1 MATTKKTKKGT
12 ASKNGKKRLTK
23 AELDRQKAIKRMLWT
38 FFFAFVLIF
47 PVFRLGFFGVT
58 LYNIFRVF
66 VGSMAYPLIFA
77 IYVYLFGFKWLRKHS
92 NYVTGFWMVFAGL
105 LLEFH
110 AYLFS
115 LDRMSGL
122 DIFPGTKDL
131 LFGELVSV
139 QVARFAGGGML
150 GALLYQPISFLFSN
164 IGSFM
169 IGVLIILLGAFIL
182 SPWDVLDI
190 MEYAKEAWQKGAEK
204 RLERTAQRQEK
215 KAERQAQ
222 KEREAKERAE
232 AERLA
237 DLTVDEE
244 TGEILDDAAEAL
256 PQEAEIFASE
266 PEISDYASE
275 DYYDNL
281 PPEDYE
287 DFQEDYAPYPED
299 VPTEEFP
306 PSMVVEGDDAPV
318 EVDFTPKELLQYK
331 LPHIDLFA
339 PDKPKSQSK
348 EKNIVRKNIRILE
361 DTFKSFNIDVKV
373 ERAEIGP
380 SVTKY
385 EVKPAVGVRVN
396 RISNL
401 ADDLALA
408 LAAKDVRI
416 EAPIPGKSL
425 VGIEVPNS
433 EIATVSFRELWEQSK
448 TDPNK
453 LLEVPL
459 GKAVDGSARSFDL
472 GRMPHLLV
480 AGSTGSGKSVAVNGI
495 ISSILMKARP
505 DQVKFLMV
513 DPKMVEL
520 SVYNDIPHLLIPVVT
535 NPRKAAK
542 ALQKVV
548 DEMENRY
555 ELFSKFGV
563 RNIAGY
569 NAKVEDWNTQSQ
581 EKQIPLPLIVVIVDE
596 LADLMMVASKE
607 VEDAIIRLGQKARAA
622 GIHMIL
628 ATQRPSV
635 DVISGLIKANVPSR
649 VAFAVSS
656 GTDSRTILDE
666 NGAEKLLGR
675 GDMLF
680 KPIDEN
686 HPVRLQ
692 GSFISDDD
700 VERIVTF
707 IKDQASADYDESF
720 DPGEVSE
727 NDFGGGSSANGA
739 SSEGDPLFEEAK
751 ALVLETQKASASM
764 IQRRLSVGFN
774 RATRLMEELEEAGVI
789 GPAEGTKP
797 RKVLMTQE

>member
-1 MATTKKTKKGT
+1 MANKNTSTTRRRP
-12 ASKNGKKRLTK
+12 SK
-23 AELDRQKAIKRMLWT
+23 AELERKEAIQRMLISLGI
-38 FFFAFVLIF
+38 AILLIF
-47 PVFRLGFFGVT
+47 AAFKLGAAGIT
-58 LYNIFRVF
+58 LYNLIRLL
-66 VGSMAYPLIFA
+66 VGSLAYLAIFGLLI
-77 IYVYLFGFKWLRKHS
+77 YLFFFKWIRKQEGLLS
-92 NYVTGFWMVFAGL
+92 GFFTIFAGL
-105 LLEFH
+105 LLIFE
-110 AYLFS
+110 AYLVWKY
-115 LDRMSGL
+115 GL
-122 DIFPGTKDL
+122 DKSVLKGTMAQVVTDL
-131 LFGELVSV
+131 TGFRTTS
-139 QVARFAGGGML
+139 FAGGGL
-150 GALLYQPISFLFSN
+150 IGVALYIPTAFLFSN
-164 IGSFM
+164 IGTYF
-169 IGVLIILLGAFIL
+169 IGSILILVGSLLV
-182 SPWDVLDI
+182 SPWSVYDI
-190 MEYAKEAWQKGAEK
+190 AEFFSRGFAKWWEGHERRKEERFVKQEEKARQKAEKEA
-204 RLERTAQRQEK
+204 RLEQEETE
-215 KAERQAQ
+215 KA
-222 KEREAKERAE
+222 
-232 AERLA
+232 LL
-237 DLTVDEE
+237 DLPPVDME
-244 TGEILDDAAEAL
+244 TGEILTEEAVQNL
-256 PQEAEIFASE
+256 PPIPEEKWVE
-266 PEISDYASE
+266 PEII
-275 DYYDNL
+275 L
-281 PPEDYE
+281 PQAELKFPE
-287 DFQEDYAPYPED
+287 QEDDSDDQD
-299 VPTEEFP
+299 VQ
-306 PSMVVEGDDAPV
+306 
-318 EVDFTPKELLQYK
+318 VDFSVKEALEYK
-331 LPHIDLFA
+331 LPSLQLFA
-339 PDKPKSQSK
+339 PDKPKDQSK
-348 EKNIVRKNIRILE
+348 EKKIVRENIKILE
-361 DTFKSFNIDVKV
+361 ATFASFGIKVTV

-401 ADDLALA
+401 SDDLALA

-425 VGIEVPNS
+425 IGIEVPNS
-433 EIATVSFRELWEQSK
+433 DITTVSFRELWEQSQTK
-448 TDPNK
+448 AENF
-453 LLEVPL
+453 LEIPL
-459 GKAVDGSARSFDL
+459 GKAVNGTARAFDL
-472 GRMPHLLV
+472 SKMPHLLV

-495 ISSILMKARP
+495 IASILMKARP
-505 DQVKFLMV
+505 DQVKFMMV

-535 NPRKAAK
+535 NPRKASK

-555 ELFSKFGV
+555 ELFAKVGV
-563 RNIAGY
+563 RNIAGF
-569 NAKVEDWNTQSQ
+569 NAKVEEFNAQS
-581 EKQIPLPLIVVIVDE
+581 EYKQIPLPLIVVIVDE

-700 VERIVTF
+700 VERIVNF
-707 IKDQASADYDESF
+707 IKTQADADYDESF

-727 NDFGGGSSANGA
+727 NEGEFSDGDAG
-739 SSEGDPLFEEAK
+739 GDPLFEEAK
-751 ALVLETQKASASM
+751 SLVIETQKASASM

-774 RATRLMEELEEAGVI
+774 RATRLMEELEMAGVI

-797 RKVLMTQE
+797 RKVLQQ

>member
-115 LDRMSGL
+115 LDRMNGL

-215 KAERQAQ
+215 KAERQAR
-222 KEREAKERAE
+222 KEREAEESAE

-256 PQEAEIFASE
+256 PQEAEIFAPE

-275 DYYDNL
+275 DYYDHL

-569 NAKVEDWNTQSQ
+569 NAKVEDWNSQSQ

-596 LADLMMVASKE
+596 LADLVMVASKE

-727 NDFGGGSSANGA
+727 NDFGGGSSANGG

>member
-1 MATTKKTKKGT
+1 MATKKNTKKGRT
-12 ASKNGKKRLTK
+12 TRRPTK
-23 AELDRQKAIKRMLWT
+23 AELERQKAIKRMIAT
-38 FFFAFVLIF
+38 FVLALILLF
-47 PVFRLGFFGVT
+47 AAIKLGAFGVT
-58 LYNIFRVF
+58 IYNMIRLL
-66 VGSMAYPLIFA
+66 VGSLAYLA
-77 IYVYLFGFKWLRKHS
+77 ILASFGYLFFFKWLHKHEGTVS
-92 NYVTGFWMVFAGL
+92 GFLSLFLGL
-105 LLEFH
+105 ELIFQ
-110 AYLFS
+110 AYF
-115 LDRMSGL
+115 
-122 DIFPGTKDL
+122 
-131 LFGELVSV
+131 VSV
-139 QVARFAGGGML
+139 LKLEGAAVLSTTLGRVLTDLTAFKVSSFAGGGLL
-150 GALLYQPISFLFSN
+150 GSLLYAPISFLFSN
-164 IGSFM
+164 IGSYFF
-169 IGVLIILLGAFIL
+169 GLLLILLGGL
-182 SPWDVLDI
+182 LMSPWSIYDI
-190 MEYAKEAWQKGAEK
+190 SEKAMVAFQNWREKQEEK
-204 RLERTAQRQEK
+204 RQLRFLEQEEKAAQAAMQAIEVEQE
-215 KAERQAQ
+215 EP
-222 KEREAKERAE
+222 
-232 AERLA
+232 
-237 DLTVDEE
+237 DVDPE
-244 TGEILDDAAEAL
+244 TGEILDDEDLSDTAVDFDETDYDEL
-256 PQEAEIFASE
+256 GEYDPHE
-266 PEISDYASE
+266 P
-275 DYYDNL
+275 L
-281 PPEDYE
+281 
-287 DFQEDYAPYPED
+287 DFGREEE
-299 VPTEEFP
+299 TEEA
-306 PSMVVEGDDAPV
+306 DLDADV
-318 EVDFTPKELLQYK
+318 EVDFTAKESLDYK
-331 LPHIDLFA
+331 LPTINLFA
-339 PDKPKSQSK
+339 PDKPKNQSK
-348 EKNIVRKNIRILE
+348 EKRIVRDNIKILE
-361 DTFKSFNIDVKV
+361 ETFASFGIKAAV

-433 EIATVSFRELWEQSK
+433 EVATVTFRELWDQSK
-448 TDPNK
+448 TDASK
-453 LLEVPL
+453 LLEIPL
-459 GKAVDGSARSFDL
+459 GKAVNGSVRSFDL
-472 GRMPHLLV
+472 AKMPHLLV

-495 ISSILMKARP
+495 IASILMKARP
-505 DQVKFLMV
+505 DEVKFMIV

-535 NPRKAAK
+535 NPRKASR

-555 ELFSKFGV
+555 ELFSKVGA

-569 NAKVEDWNTQSQ
+569 NAKVAEYNAQS
-581 EKQIPLPLIVVIVDE
+581 EYKQVPLPLIVVIVDE

-649 VAFAVSS
+649 IAFAVSS

-692 GSFISDDD
+692 GSFISDED
-700 VERIVTF
+700 VERIVAF
-707 IKDQASADYDESF
+707 VKNQAEADYDDSF

-727 NDFGGGSSANGA
+727 SDLDTGGGDD
-739 SSEGDPLFEEAK
+739 EGDPLFEEAK
-751 ALVLETQKASASM
+751 ALVIETQKASASM

-774 RATRLMEELEEAGVI
+774 RATRLMEELEAAGVI

-797 RKVLMTQE
+797 RKVLQTN

>member
-1 MATTKKTKKGT
+1 MATTKKTKKGA

-215 KAERQAQ
+215 KAERQAR
-222 KEREAKERAE
+222 KEREAEERAE

-256 PQEAEIFASE
+256 PQEAEIFAPE

-275 DYYDNL
+275 DYYDHL

-299 VPTEEFP
+299 VPSEEFP

-433 EIATVSFRELWEQSK
+433 EIAMVSFRELWEQSK

-569 NAKVEDWNTQSQ
+569 NAKVEDWNAQSQ

-727 NDFGGGSSANGA
+727 NDFGGGSSANGG

>member
-115 LDRMSGL
+115 LDRMNGL

-244 TGEILDDAAEAL
+244 TGEILDDVAEAL
-256 PQEAEIFASE
+256 PQETEIFAPE

-287 DFQEDYAPYPED
+287 DFQEDYGPYPED
-299 VPTEEFP
+299 VPSEEFP

-331 LPHIDLFA
+331 LPQIDLFA

-569 NAKVEDWNTQSQ
+569 NAKVEDWNSQSQ

-727 NDFGGGSSANGA
+727 NDFGGGSSANGG

>member
-1 MATTKKTKKGT
+1 MLISLGI
-12 ASKNGKKRLTK
+12 
-23 AELDRQKAIKRMLWT
+23 AIL
-38 FFFAFVLIF
+38 LIF
-47 PVFRLGFFGVT
+47 AAFKLGAAGIT
-58 LYNIFRVF
+58 LYNLIRLL
-66 VGSMAYPLIFA
+66 VGSLAYLAIFGLLI
-77 IYVYLFGFKWLRKHS
+77 YLFFFKWIRKQEGLLS
-92 NYVTGFWMVFAGL
+92 GFFTIFAGL
-105 LLEFH
+105 LLIFE
-110 AYLFS
+110 AYLVWKY
-115 LDRMSGL
+115 GL
-122 DIFPGTKDL
+122 DKSVLKGTMAQVVTDL
-131 LFGELVSV
+131 TGFRTTS
-139 QVARFAGGGML
+139 FAGGGL
-150 GALLYQPISFLFSN
+150 IGVALYIPTAFLFSN
-164 IGSFM
+164 IGTYF
-169 IGVLIILLGAFIL
+169 IGSILILVGSLLV
-182 SPWDVLDI
+182 SPWSVYDI
-190 MEYAKEAWQKGAEK
+190 AEFFSRGFAKWWEGHERRKEERFVKQEEKARQKAEKEA
-204 RLERTAQRQEK
+204 RLEQEETE
-215 KAERQAQ
+215 KA
-222 KEREAKERAE
+222 
-232 AERLA
+232 LL
-237 DLTVDEE
+237 DLPPVDME
-244 TGEILDDAAEAL
+244 TGEILTEEAVQNL
-256 PQEAEIFASE
+256 PPIPEEKWVE
-266 PEISDYASE
+266 PEII
-275 DYYDNL
+275 L
-281 PPEDYE
+281 PQAELKFPE
-287 DFQEDYAPYPED
+287 QEDDSDNED
-299 VPTEEFP
+299 VQ
-306 PSMVVEGDDAPV
+306 
-318 EVDFTPKELLQYK
+318 VDFSAKEALEYK
-331 LPHIDLFA
+331 LPSLQLFA
-339 PDKPKSQSK
+339 PDKPKDQSK
-348 EKNIVRKNIRILE
+348 EKKIVRENIKILE
-361 DTFKSFNIDVKV
+361 ATFASFGIKVTV

-401 ADDLALA
+401 SDDLALA

-425 VGIEVPNS
+425 IGIEVPNS
-433 EIATVSFRELWEQSK
+433 DIATVSFRELWEQSQTK
-448 TDPNK
+448 AENF
-453 LLEVPL
+453 LEIPL
-459 GKAVDGSARSFDL
+459 GKAVNGTARAFDL
-472 GRMPHLLV
+472 SKMPHLLV

-495 ISSILMKARP
+495 IASILMKARP
-505 DQVKFLMV
+505 DQVKFMMV

-535 NPRKAAK
+535 NPRKASK

-555 ELFSKFGV
+555 ELFAKVGV
-563 RNIAGY
+563 RNIAGF
-569 NAKVEDWNTQSQ
+569 NAKVEEFNSQS
-581 EKQIPLPLIVVIVDE
+581 EYKQIPLPFIVVIVDE

-700 VERIVTF
+700 VERIVNF
-707 IKDQASADYDESF
+707 IKTQADADYDESF

-727 NDFGGGSSANGA
+727 NEGEFSDGDAG
-739 SSEGDPLFEEAK
+739 GDPLFEEAK
-751 ALVLETQKASASM
+751 SLVIETQKASASM

-774 RATRLMEELEEAGVI
+774 RATRLMEELEIAGVI

-797 RKVLMTQE
+797 RKVLQQ

>member
-1 MATTKKTKKGT
+1 MRKTSKKGKAT
-12 ASKNGKKRLTK
+12 RRPTK
-23 AELDRQKAIKRMLWT
+23 AELAQQERVKNITLRVLGLLFIA
-38 FFFAFVLIF
+38 FAAS
-47 PVFRLGFFGVT
+47 RLGVFGVT
-58 LYNIFRVF
+58 SYNIFR
-66 VGSMAYPLIFA
+66 
-77 IYVYLFGFKWLRKHS
+77 
-92 NYVTGFWMVFAGL
+92 
-105 LLEFH
+105 
-110 AYLFS
+110 
-115 LDRMSGL
+115 
-122 DIFPGTKDL
+122 L
-131 LFGELVSV
+131 LFGSLAYLLLAGAFIYLLIPKILREREGTISGFWLIVIGLLIEFQAYLDWTYQGSDLFGHTLKLALSDLAKF
-139 QVARFAGGGML
+139 QVTAFLGGGMIGSIFYL
-150 GALLYQPISFLFSN
+150 PVSFLFAN
-164 IGSFM
+164 VGSFF
-169 IGVLIILLGAFIL
+169 IGLLVIALGIFFV
-182 SPWDVLDI
+182 SPWSVYDVADGLSL
-190 MEYAKEAWQKGAEK
+190 AKDKLAEGQAKRAELREVKRAEREEK
-204 RLERTAQRQEK
+204 RQQELARLEE
-215 KAERQAQ
+215 
-222 KEREAKERAE
+222 
-232 AERLA
+232 ERLRLEDA
-237 DLTVDEE
+237 EEAHILDLSDRKIDLE
-244 TGEILDDAAEAL
+244 TGEILEEEA
-256 PQEAEIFASE
+256 PHVPI
-266 PEISDYASE
+266 ISG
-275 DYYDNL
+275 YDNQV
-281 PPEDYE
+281 EDEFPVMLAE
-287 DFQEDYAPYPED
+287 DEEELAVQKQPIADED
-299 VPTEEFP
+299 VQ
-306 PSMVVEGDDAPV
+306 DIQI
-318 EVDFTPKELLQYK
+318 DFKPKKNLIYK
-331 LPHIDLFA
+331 LPSIDLFA
-339 PDKPKSQSK
+339 PVKSKGQGN
-348 EKNIVRKNIRILE
+348 EKKIVRQNIKVLE
-361 DTFKSFNIDVKV
+361 DTFASFGIKVVV

-433 EIATVSFRELWEQSK
+433 EVATVPFRELWEQSK
-448 TDPNK
+448 TDPDK
-453 LLEVPL
+453 LLEIPL
-459 GKAVDGSARSFDL
+459 GKAVNGSVRSFNL
-472 GRMPHLLV
+472 ARMPHLLV

-495 ISSILMKARP
+495 ISSILMKAGP
-505 DQVKFLMV
+505 DQVKFMMI

-535 NPRKAAK
+535 NPRKAAR

-548 DEMENRY
+548 DEMEKRY
-555 ELFSKFGV
+555 ELFSQIGV
-563 RNIAGY
+563 RNLEGY
-569 NAKVEDWNTQSQ
+569 NAKVEEFNSRSE

-649 VAFAVSS
+649 IAFAVSS

-700 VERIVTF
+700 VEAIVCF
-707 IKDQASADYDESF
+707 IKDQADADYDESF
-720 DPGEVSE
+720 DPGEVAE
-727 NDFGGGSSANGA
+727 GDGDAGFGDAG
-739 SSEGDPLFEEAK
+739 GDPLFNEAR
-751 ALVLETQKASASM
+751 ALVVETQKASASM

-774 RATRLMEELEEAGVI
+774 RATRLMEELEAAGVI

-797 RKVLMTQE
+797 RKVLETQ

>member
-1 MATTKKTKKGT
+1 MERK
-12 ASKNGKKRLTK
+12 
-23 AELDRQKAIKRMLWT
+23 EAIQRMLISLGI
-38 FFFAFVLIF
+38 AILLIF
-47 PVFRLGFFGVT
+47 AAFKLGAAGIT
-58 LYNIFRVF
+58 LYNLIRLLMGSLAYLAIF
-66 VGSMAYPLIFA
+66 GLLI
-77 IYVYLFGFKWLRKHS
+77 YLFFFKWIRKQEGLLS
-92 NYVTGFWMVFAGL
+92 GFFTIFAGL
-105 LLEFH
+105 LLIFE
-110 AYLFS
+110 AYLVWKY
-115 LDRMSGL
+115 GL
-122 DIFPGTKDL
+122 DKSVLKGTMAQVVTDL
-131 LFGELVSV
+131 TGFRTTS
-139 QVARFAGGGML
+139 FAGGGL
-150 GALLYQPISFLFSN
+150 IGVALYIPTAFLFSN
-164 IGSFM
+164 IGTYF
-169 IGVLIILLGAFIL
+169 IGSILILVGSLLV
-182 SPWDVLDI
+182 SPWSVYDI
-190 MEYAKEAWQKGAEK
+190 AEFFSRGFAKWWEGHERRKEERFVKQEEKARQKAEKEA
-204 RLERTAQRQEK
+204 RLEQEETE
-215 KAERQAQ
+215 KA
-222 KEREAKERAE
+222 
-232 AERLA
+232 LL
-237 DLTVDEE
+237 DLPPVDME
-244 TGEILDDAAEAL
+244 TGEILTEEAVQNL
-256 PQEAEIFASE
+256 PPIPEEKWVE
-266 PEISDYASE
+266 PEII
-275 DYYDNL
+275 L
-281 PPEDYE
+281 PQAELKFPE
-287 DFQEDYAPYPED
+287 QEDDSDDED
-299 VPTEEFP
+299 VQ
-306 PSMVVEGDDAPV
+306 
-318 EVDFTPKELLQYK
+318 VDFSAKEALEYK
-331 LPHIDLFA
+331 LPSLQLFA
-339 PDKPKSQSK
+339 PDKPKDQSK
-348 EKNIVRKNIRILE
+348 EKKIVRENIKILE
-361 DTFKSFNIDVKV
+361 ATFASFGIKVTV

-401 ADDLALA
+401 SDDLALA

-425 VGIEVPNS
+425 IGIEVPNS
-433 EIATVSFRELWEQSK
+433 DIATVSFRELWEQSQTK
-448 TDPNK
+448 AENF
-453 LLEVPL
+453 LEIPL
-459 GKAVDGSARSFDL
+459 GKAVNGTARAFDL
-472 GRMPHLLV
+472 SKMPHLLV

-495 ISSILMKARP
+495 IASILMKARP
-505 DQVKFLMV
+505 DQVKFMMV

-535 NPRKAAK
+535 NPRKASK

-555 ELFSKFGV
+555 ELFAKVGV
-563 RNIAGY
+563 RNIAGF
-569 NAKVEDWNTQSQ
+569 NAKVEEFNSQS
-581 EKQIPLPLIVVIVDE
+581 EYKQIPLPFIVVIVDE

-700 VERIVTF
+700 VERIVNF
-707 IKDQASADYDESF
+707 IKTQADADYDESF

-727 NDFGGGSSANGA
+727 NEGEFSDGDAG
-739 SSEGDPLFEEAK
+739 GDPLFEEAK
-751 ALVLETQKASASM
+751 SLVIETQKASASM

-774 RATRLMEELEEAGVI
+774 RATRLMEELEMAGVI

-797 RKVLMTQE
+797 RKVLQQ

>member
-1 MATTKKTKKGT
+1 M
-12 ASKNGKKRLTK
+12 
-23 AELDRQKAIKRMLWT
+23 
-38 FFFAFVLIF
+38 
-47 PVFRLGFFGVT
+47 
-58 LYNIFRVF
+58 
-66 VGSMAYPLIFA
+66 
-77 IYVYLFGFKWLRKHS
+77 
-92 NYVTGFWMVFAGL
+92 
-105 LLEFH
+105 
-110 AYLFS
+110 
-115 LDRMSGL
+115 
-122 DIFPGTKDL
+122 
-131 LFGELVSV
+131 
-139 QVARFAGGGML
+139 
-150 GALLYQPISFLFSN
+150 
-164 IGSFM
+164 
-169 IGVLIILLGAFIL
+169 
-182 SPWDVLDI
+182 
-190 MEYAKEAWQKGAEK
+190 
-204 RLERTAQRQEK
+204 
-215 KAERQAQ
+215 
-222 KEREAKERAE
+222 
-232 AERLA
+232 
-237 DLTVDEE
+237 EE
-244 TGEILDDAAEAL
+244 T
-256 PQEAEIFASE
+256 FASFG
-266 PEISDYASE
+266 IK
-275 DYYDNL
+275 
-281 PPEDYE
+281 
-287 DFQEDYAPYPED
+287 
-299 VPTEEFP
+299 VT
-306 PSMVVEGDDAPV
+306 
-318 EVDFTPKELLQYK
+318 
-331 LPHIDLFA
+331 
-339 PDKPKSQSK
+339 
-348 EKNIVRKNIRILE
+348 
-361 DTFKSFNIDVKV
+361 V

-433 EIATVSFRELWEQSK
+433 EIATVSFRELWEQSQTK
-448 TDPNK
+448 PEN
-453 LLEVPL
+453 LLEIPL
-459 GKAVDGSARSFDL
+459 GKAVNGTARSFDL
-472 GRMPHLLV
+472 AKMPHLLV

-495 ISSILMKARP
+495 IASILMKARP
-505 DQVKFLMV
+505 YQVKFMMV

-535 NPRKAAK
+535 NPRKASK

-555 ELFSKFGV
+555 ELFAKIGV
-563 RNIAGY
+563 RNIAGF
-569 NAKVEDWNTQSQ
+569 NAKVEEFNAQS
-581 EKQIPLPLIVVIVDE
+581 EYKQVPLPLIVVIVDE

-700 VERIVTF
+700 VERIVSF
-707 IKDQASADYDESF
+707 IKAQADADYDESF

-727 NDFGGGSSANGA
+727 TDGESGSGDE
-739 SSEGDPLFEEAK
+739 EGDPLFEEAK
-751 ALVLETQKASASM
+751 ALVIETQKASASM

-774 RATRLMEELEEAGVI
+774 RATRLMEELEMAGVI

-797 RKVLMTQE
+797 RKVLQQ

>member
-1 MATTKKTKKGT
+1 MATKKNTKKGRT
-12 ASKNGKKRLTK
+12 TRRPTK
-23 AELDRQKAIKRMLWT
+23 AELERQKAIKRMIAT
-38 FFFAFVLIF
+38 FVLALILLF
-47 PVFRLGFFGVT
+47 AAIKLGAFGVT
-58 LYNIFRVF
+58 IYNMIRLL
-66 VGSMAYPLIFA
+66 VGSLAYLA
-77 IYVYLFGFKWLRKHS
+77 ILASFGYLFFFKWLHKHEGTVS
-92 NYVTGFWMVFAGL
+92 GFISLFLGL
-105 LLEFH
+105 ELIFQ
-110 AYLFS
+110 AYF
-115 LDRMSGL
+115 
-122 DIFPGTKDL
+122 
-131 LFGELVSV
+131 VSV
-139 QVARFAGGGML
+139 LKLEGAAVLSTTLGRVLTDLTAFKVSSFAGGGLL
-150 GALLYQPISFLFSN
+150 GSLLYAPISFLFSN
-164 IGSFM
+164 IGSYFF
-169 IGVLIILLGAFIL
+169 GLLLILLGGL
-182 SPWDVLDI
+182 LMSPWSIYDI
-190 MEYAKEAWQKGAEK
+190 SEKAMAAFQNWREKQEEK
-204 RLERTAQRQEK
+204 RQLRFLEQEEKAAQAAMQAIEVEQE
-215 KAERQAQ
+215 
-222 KEREAKERAE
+222 E
-232 AERLA
+232 AE
-237 DLTVDEE
+237 VDPE
-244 TGEILDDAAEAL
+244 TGEILDDEDLSNTAVDFDEA
-256 PQEAEIFASE
+256 
-266 PEISDYASE
+266 
-275 DYYDNL
+275 
-281 PPEDYE
+281 DYE
-287 DFQEDYAPYPED
+287 EVGEYDPHEPLDFGREEE
-299 VPTEEFP
+299 TEE
-306 PSMVVEGDDAPV
+306 VDVDV
-318 EVDFTPKELLQYK
+318 EVDFTAKESLDYK
-331 LPHIDLFA
+331 LPTINLFA
-339 PDKPKSQSK
+339 PDKPKNQSK
-348 EKNIVRKNIRILE
+348 EKRIVRDNIKILE
-361 DTFKSFNIDVKV
+361 ETFASFGIKAAV

-433 EIATVSFRELWEQSK
+433 EVATVTFRELWEQSK
-448 TDPNK
+448 TDANK
-453 LLEVPL
+453 LLEIPL
-459 GKAVDGSARSFDL
+459 GKAVNGSVRSFDL
-472 GRMPHLLV
+472 AKMPHLLV

-495 ISSILMKARP
+495 IASILMKARP
-505 DQVKFLMV
+505 DEVKFMMV

-535 NPRKAAK
+535 NPRKASR
-542 ALQKVV
+542 ALQKIV

-555 ELFSKFGV
+555 ELFSKVGA

-569 NAKVEDWNTQSQ
+569 NAKVAEYNAQS
-581 EKQIPLPLIVVIVDE
+581 EYKQVPLPLIVVIVDE

-649 VAFAVSS
+649 IAFAVSS

-692 GSFISDDD
+692 GSFISDED
-700 VERIVTF
+700 VERIVAF
-707 IKDQASADYDESF
+707 VKNQAEADYDDSF

-727 NDFGGGSSANGA
+727 SDMESGGGDD
-739 SSEGDPLFEEAK
+739 EGDPLFEEAK
-751 ALVLETQKASASM
+751 ALVIETQKASASM

-774 RATRLMEELEEAGVI
+774 RATRLMEELEAAGVI

-797 RKVLMTQE
+797 RKVLQTN

>member
-1 MATTKKTKKGT
+1 MLISLGI
-12 ASKNGKKRLTK
+12 
-23 AELDRQKAIKRMLWT
+23 AIL
-38 FFFAFVLIF
+38 LIF
-47 PVFRLGFFGVT
+47 AAFKLGAAGIT
-58 LYNIFRVF
+58 LYNLIRLL
-66 VGSMAYPLIFA
+66 VGSLAYLAIFGLLI
-77 IYVYLFGFKWLRKHS
+77 YLFFFKWIRKQEGLLS
-92 NYVTGFWMVFAGL
+92 GFFTIFAGL
-105 LLEFH
+105 LLIFE
-110 AYLFS
+110 AYLVWKY
-115 LDRMSGL
+115 GL
-122 DIFPGTKDL
+122 DKSVLKGTMAQVVTDL
-131 LFGELVSV
+131 TGFRTTS
-139 QVARFAGGGML
+139 FAGGGL
-150 GALLYQPISFLFSN
+150 IGVALYIPTAFLFSN
-164 IGSFM
+164 IGTYF
-169 IGVLIILLGAFIL
+169 IGSILILVGSLLV
-182 SPWDVLDI
+182 SPWSVYDI
-190 MEYAKEAWQKGAEK
+190 AEFFSRGFAKWWEGHERRKEERFVKQEEKARQKAEKEA
-204 RLERTAQRQEK
+204 RLEQEETE
-215 KAERQAQ
+215 KA
-222 KEREAKERAE
+222 
-232 AERLA
+232 LL
-237 DLTVDEE
+237 DLPPVDME
-244 TGEILDDAAEAL
+244 TGEILTEEAVQNL
-256 PQEAEIFASE
+256 PPIPEEKWVE
-266 PEISDYASE
+266 PEII
-275 DYYDNL
+275 L
-281 PPEDYE
+281 PQAELKFPE
-287 DFQEDYAPYPED
+287 QEDDSDDED
-299 VPTEEFP
+299 VQ
-306 PSMVVEGDDAPV
+306 
-318 EVDFTPKELLQYK
+318 VDFSAKEAIEYK
-331 LPHIDLFA
+331 LPSLQLFA
-339 PDKPKSQSK
+339 PDKPKDQSK
-348 EKNIVRKNIRILE
+348 EKKIVRENIKILE
-361 DTFKSFNIDVKV
+361 ATFASFGIKVTV

-401 ADDLALA
+401 SDDLALA

-425 VGIEVPNS
+425 IGIEVPNS
-433 EIATVSFRELWEQSK
+433 DIATVSFRELWEQSQTK
-448 TDPNK
+448 AENF
-453 LLEVPL
+453 LEIPL
-459 GKAVDGSARSFDL
+459 GKAVNGTARAFDL
-472 GRMPHLLV
+472 SKMPHLLV

-495 ISSILMKARP
+495 IASILMKARP
-505 DQVKFLMV
+505 DQVKFMMV

-535 NPRKAAK
+535 NPRKASK

-555 ELFSKFGV
+555 ELFAKVGV
-563 RNIAGY
+563 RNIAGF
-569 NAKVEDWNTQSQ
+569 NAKVEEFNSQS
-581 EKQIPLPLIVVIVDE
+581 EYKQIPLPFIVVIVDE

-700 VERIVTF
+700 VERIVNF
-707 IKDQASADYDESF
+707 IKTQADADYDESF

-727 NDFGGGSSANGA
+727 NEGEFSDGDAG
-739 SSEGDPLFEEAK
+739 GDPLFEEAK
-751 ALVLETQKASASM
+751 SLVIETQKASASM

-774 RATRLMEELEEAGVI
+774 RATRLMEELEIAGVI

-797 RKVLMTQE
+797 RKVLQQ

>member
-1 MATTKKTKKGT
+1 MLISLGI
-12 ASKNGKKRLTK
+12 
-23 AELDRQKAIKRMLWT
+23 AIL
-38 FFFAFVLIF
+38 LIF
-47 PVFRLGFFGVT
+47 ATFKLGAAGIT
-58 LYNIFRVF
+58 LYNLIRLL
-66 VGSMAYPLIFA
+66 VGSLAYLAIFGLLI
-77 IYVYLFGFKWLRKHS
+77 YLFFFKWIRKQEGLLS
-92 NYVTGFWMVFAGL
+92 GFFTIFAGL
-105 LLEFH
+105 LLIFE
-110 AYLFS
+110 AYLVWKY
-115 LDRMSGL
+115 GL
-122 DIFPGTKDL
+122 DKSVLKGTMAQVVTDL
-131 LFGELVSV
+131 TGFRTTS
-139 QVARFAGGGML
+139 FAGGGL
-150 GALLYQPISFLFSN
+150 IGVALYIPTAFLFSN
-164 IGSFM
+164 IGTYF
-169 IGVLIILLGAFIL
+169 IGSILILVGSLLV
-182 SPWDVLDI
+182 SPWSVYDI
-190 MEYAKEAWQKGAEK
+190 AEFFSRGFAKWWEGHERRKEERFVKQEEKARQKAEKEA
-204 RLERTAQRQEK
+204 RLEQEETE
-215 KAERQAQ
+215 KA
-222 KEREAKERAE
+222 
-232 AERLA
+232 LL
-237 DLTVDEE
+237 DLPPVDME
-244 TGEILDDAAEAL
+244 TGEILTEEAVQNL
-256 PQEAEIFASE
+256 PPIPEEKWVE
-266 PEISDYASE
+266 PEII
-275 DYYDNL
+275 L
-281 PPEDYE
+281 PQAELKFPE
-287 DFQEDYAPYPED
+287 QEDDSDDQD
-299 VPTEEFP
+299 VQ
-306 PSMVVEGDDAPV
+306 
-318 EVDFTPKELLQYK
+318 VDFSAKEALEYK
-331 LPHIDLFA
+331 LPSLQLFA
-339 PDKPKSQSK
+339 PDKPKEQSK
-348 EKNIVRKNIRILE
+348 EKKIVRENIKILE
-361 DTFKSFNIDVKV
+361 ATFASFGIKVTV

-401 ADDLALA
+401 SDDLALA

-425 VGIEVPNS
+425 IGIEVPNS
-433 EIATVSFRELWEQSK
+433 DIATVSFRELWEQSQTK
-448 TDPNK
+448 AENF
-453 LLEVPL
+453 LEIPL
-459 GKAVDGSARSFDL
+459 GKAVNGTARAFDL
-472 GRMPHLLV
+472 SKMPHLLV

-495 ISSILMKARP
+495 IASILMKARP
-505 DQVKFLMV
+505 DQVKFMMV

-535 NPRKAAK
+535 NPRKASK

-555 ELFSKFGV
+555 ELFAKVGV
-563 RNIAGY
+563 RNIAGF
-569 NAKVEDWNTQSQ
+569 NAKVEEFNSQS
-581 EKQIPLPLIVVIVDE
+581 EYKQIPLPFIVVIVDE

-700 VERIVTF
+700 VERIVNF
-707 IKDQASADYDESF
+707 IKAQADADYDESF

-727 NDFGGGSSANGA
+727 NEGEFSDGDAG
-739 SSEGDPLFEEAK
+739 GDPLFEEAK
-751 ALVLETQKASASM
+751 SLVIETQKASASM

-774 RATRLMEELEEAGVI
+774 RATRLMEELEMAGVI

-797 RKVLMTQE
+797 RKVLQQ

>member
-1 MATTKKTKKGT
+1 M
-12 ASKNGKKRLTK
+12 
-23 AELDRQKAIKRMLWT
+23 I
-38 FFFAFVLIF
+38 FAAFK
-47 PVFRLGFFGVT
+47 LGAAGIT
-58 LYNIFRVF
+58 LYNLIRLL
-66 VGSMAYPLIFA
+66 VGSLAYLAIFGLLI
-77 IYVYLFGFKWLRKHS
+77 YLFFFKWIRKQEGLLS
-92 NYVTGFWMVFAGL
+92 GFFTIFAGL
-105 LLEFH
+105 LLIFE
-110 AYLFS
+110 AYLVWKY
-115 LDRMSGL
+115 GL
-122 DIFPGTKDL
+122 DKSVLKGTMAQVVTDL
-131 LFGELVSV
+131 TGFRTTS
-139 QVARFAGGGML
+139 FAGGGL
-150 GALLYQPISFLFSN
+150 IGVALYIPTAFLFSN
-164 IGSFM
+164 IGTYF
-169 IGVLIILLGAFIL
+169 IGSILILVGSLLV
-182 SPWDVLDI
+182 SPWSVYDI
-190 MEYAKEAWQKGAEK
+190 AEFFSRGFAKWWEGHERRKEERFVKQEEKARQKAEKEA
-204 RLERTAQRQEK
+204 RLEQEETEK
-215 KAERQAQ
+215 T
-222 KEREAKERAE
+222 
-232 AERLA
+232 LL
-237 DLTVDEE
+237 DLPPVDME
-244 TGEILDDAAEAL
+244 TGEILTEEAVQNL
-256 PQEAEIFASE
+256 PPIPEEKWVE
-266 PEISDYASE
+266 PEII
-275 DYYDNL
+275 L
-281 PPEDYE
+281 PQAELKFPE
-287 DFQEDYAPYPED
+287 QEDDSDDEDDED
-299 VPTEEFP
+299 VQ
-306 PSMVVEGDDAPV
+306 
-318 EVDFTPKELLQYK
+318 VDFSAKEALEYK
-331 LPHIDLFA
+331 LPSLQLFA
-339 PDKPKSQSK
+339 PDKPKDQSK
-348 EKNIVRKNIRILE
+348 EKKIVRENIKILE
-361 DTFKSFNIDVKV
+361 ATFASFGIKVTV

-401 ADDLALA
+401 SDDLALA

-425 VGIEVPNS
+425 IGIEVPNS
-433 EIATVSFRELWEQSK
+433 DIATVSFRELWEQSQTK
-448 TDPNK
+448 AENF
-453 LLEVPL
+453 LEIPL
-459 GKAVDGSARSFDL
+459 GKAVNGTARAFDL
-472 GRMPHLLV
+472 SKMPHLLV

-495 ISSILMKARP
+495 IASILMKARP
-505 DQVKFLMV
+505 DQVKFMMV

-535 NPRKAAK
+535 NPRKASK

-555 ELFSKFGV
+555 ELFAKVGV
-563 RNIAGY
+563 RNIAGF
-569 NAKVEDWNTQSQ
+569 NAKVEEFNSQS
-581 EKQIPLPLIVVIVDE
+581 EYKQIPLPFIVVIVDE

-700 VERIVTF
+700 VERIVNF
-707 IKDQASADYDESF
+707 IKAQADADYDESF

-727 NDFGGGSSANGA
+727 NEGEFSDGDAG
-739 SSEGDPLFEEAK
+739 GDPLFEEAK
-751 ALVLETQKASASM
+751 SLVIETQKASASM

-774 RATRLMEELEEAGVI
+774 RATRLMEELEIAGVI

-797 RKVLMTQE
+797 RKVLQQ

>member
-1 MATTKKTKKGT
+1 MATTKKTKKGA

-222 KEREAKERAE
+222 KEREAEERAE

-256 PQEAEIFASE
+256 PQEAEIFAPE

-727 NDFGGGSSANGA
+727 NDFGGASSANGG

>member
-1 MATTKKTKKGT
+1 MANKKKTQKGRKT
-12 ASKNGKKRLTK
+12 RRPTK
-23 AELDRQKAIKRMLWT
+23 AELERQAAIRRMIISLLL
-38 FFFAFVLIF
+38 AVLLIF
-47 PVFRLGFFGVT
+47 TALRMGAVGVS
-58 LYNIFRVF
+58 LYNLVRLL
-66 VGSMAYPLIFA
+66 VGSLAYLFMGSIL
-77 IYVYLFGFKWLRKHS
+77 VYLFFFKKIEKHHGWLS
-92 NYVTGFWMVFAGL
+92 GSLSIFAGL
-105 LLEFH
+105 LLIAQAIFVNRLGLQGH
-110 AYLFS
+110 IFS
-115 LDRMSGL
+115 ATFARIMA
-122 DIFPGTKDL
+122 DL
-131 LFGELVSV
+131 TSFKVTQFV
-139 QVARFAGGGML
+139 GGGLL
-150 GALLYQPISFLFSN
+150 GSALYAPISFLFSN
-164 IGSFM
+164 IGSYF
-169 IGVLIILLGAFIL
+169 IGLLLIGTGALLLSSYSVYDVFEKIAERFHQWQEGAL
-182 SPWDVLDI
+182 
-190 MEYAKEAWQKGAEK
+190 ERREK
-204 RLERTAQRQEK
+204 RFLK
-215 KAERQAQ
+215 KEQ
-222 KEREAKERAE
+222 KE
-232 AERLA
+232 AERAAKLA
-237 DLTVDEE
+237 AEQGKQELEEVFVDMDTGEVLDEQVLKPAPIILNDEE
-244 TGEILDDAAEAL
+244 IPDVPEEEELEPVPIPSPADDHHVWLVEDEEESDEEVVVDFNPRKEAL
-256 PQEAEIFASE
+256 
-266 PEISDYASE
+266 
-275 DYYDNL
+275 L
-281 PPEDYE
+281 
-287 DFQEDYAPYPED
+287 
-299 VPTEEFP
+299 
-306 PSMVVEGDDAPV
+306 
-318 EVDFTPKELLQYK
+318 YK
-331 LPHIDLFA
+331 LPTIDLFA
-339 PDKPKSQSK
+339 PDKPKNQSK
-348 EKNIVRKNIRILE
+348 EKNIVRQNIKILE
-361 DTFKSFNIDVKV
+361 DTFASFNIKATV

-385 EVKPAVGVRVN
+385 EVKPPVGVRVN

-448 TDPNK
+448 TNPDN
-453 LLEVPL
+453 LLEIPL
-459 GKAVDGSARSFDL
+459 GKAVNGTSRTFDL
-472 GRMPHLLV
+472 AKMPHLLV

-495 ISSILMKARP
+495 IASILMKARP
-505 DQVKFLMV
+505 DQVKFMMV

-535 NPRKAAK
+535 NPRKASK

-555 ELFSKFGV
+555 ELFSAIGV
-563 RNIAGY
+563 RNIAGF
-569 NAKVEDWNTQSQ
+569 NAKVEEFNANSN

-692 GSFISDDD
+692 GSFISDED

-707 IKDQASADYDESF
+707 IKDQADADYDDSF
-720 DPGEVSE
+720 DPGEVTE
-727 NDFGGGSSANGA
+727 EDMGGSA
-739 SSEGDPLFEEAK
+739 SSSSDGDPLFAEAK
-751 ALVLETQKASASM
+751 ALVVETQKASASM

-774 RATRLMEELEEAGVI
+774 RATRLMEELEAAGVI

-797 RKVLMTQE
+797 RKVLQQE

>member
-1 MATTKKTKKGT
+1 MANKKNTKNSRTT
-12 ASKNGKKRLTK
+12 RRPTK
-23 AELDRQKAIKRMLWT
+23 AELERQKAIRRMIVT
-38 FFFAFVLIF
+38 FVLAIALLF
-47 PVFRLGFFGVT
+47 AALKLGAFGVT
-58 LYNIFRVF
+58 IYNLIRVL
-66 VGSMAYPLIFA
+66 VGSLAYVA
-77 IYVYLFGFKWLRKHS
+77 ILAALFYLFFFKWLHKHEGKIS
-92 NYVTGFWMVFAGL
+92 GFISFFLGL
-105 LLEFH
+105 SLIFQ
-110 AYLFS
+110 AYFVHVLHLKGQVLS
-115 LDRMSGL
+115 TTLTRVL
-122 DIFPGTKDL
+122 TDL
-131 LFGELVSV
+131 LAFKVSS
-139 QVARFAGGGML
+139 FAGGGL
-150 GALLYQPISFLFSN
+150 IGAALYAPISFLFSN
-164 IGSFM
+164 IGSYF
-169 IGVLIILLGAFIL
+169 IGLLLILLGAL
-182 SPWDVLDI
+182 LMSPWSLYDL
-190 MEYAKEAWQKGAEK
+190 AEK
-204 RLERTAQRQEK
+204 FSVAFQNWREKEEEKRQLRFLEQEEKAAQAAMQAIEVEQ
-215 KAERQAQ
+215 AET
-222 KEREAKERAE
+222 E
-232 AERLA
+232 
-237 DLTVDEE
+237 VDPE
-244 TGEILDDAAEAL
+244 TGEILDGEDLSYSPMDFDEADYAEEGEYDSHELLDFDSEEEIEEAEA
-256 PQEAEIFASE
+256 
-266 PEISDYASE
+266 DT
-275 DYYDNL
+275 D
-281 PPEDYE
+281 
-287 DFQEDYAPYPED
+287 
-299 VPTEEFP
+299 
-306 PSMVVEGDDAPV
+306 V
-318 EVDFTPKELLQYK
+318 EVDFTAKENLDYK
-331 LPHIDLFA
+331 LPTINLFA
-339 PDKPKSQSK
+339 PDKPKNQSK
-348 EKNIVRKNIRILE
+348 EKRIVRENIKILE
-361 DTFKSFNIDVKV
+361 ETFASFGIKVTV

-433 EIATVSFRELWEQSK
+433 EVATVTFRELWEQSK
-448 TDPNK
+448 TDASK
-453 LLEVPL
+453 LLEIPL
-459 GKAVDGSARSFDL
+459 GKAVNGSVRSFDL
-472 GRMPHLLV
+472 AKMPHLLV

-495 ISSILMKARP
+495 IASILMKARP
-505 DQVKFLMV
+505 DEVKFMMV

-535 NPRKAAK
+535 NPRKASR

-555 ELFSKFGV
+555 ELFSKVGA

-569 NAKVEDWNTQSQ
+569 NAKVAEYNAQS
-581 EKQIPLPLIVVIVDE
+581 EYKQVPLPLIVVIVDE

-649 VAFAVSS
+649 IAFAVSS

-692 GSFISDDD
+692 GSFISDED
-700 VERIVTF
+700 VERIVAF
-707 IKDQASADYDESF
+707 VKNQAEADYDDSF

-727 NDFGGGSSANGA
+727 SDLDTGGGDD
-739 SSEGDPLFEEAK
+739 EGDPLFEEAK
-751 ALVLETQKASASM
+751 ALVIETQKASASM

-774 RATRLMEELEEAGVI
+774 RATRLMEELEAAGVI

-797 RKVLMTQE
+797 RKVLQTS

>member
-1 MATTKKTKKGT
+1 MATTKKTKKGA

-115 LDRMSGL
+115 LDRMNGL

-215 KAERQAQ
+215 KAERQAR
-222 KEREAKERAE
+222 KEREAEESAE

-256 PQEAEIFASE
+256 PQEAEIFAPE

-287 DFQEDYAPYPED
+287 DFQEDYGPYPED
-299 VPTEEFP
+299 VPSEEFP

-331 LPHIDLFA
+331 LPQIDLFA

-569 NAKVEDWNTQSQ
+569 NAKVEDWNSQSQ

-727 NDFGGGSSANGA
+727 NDFGGVSFANGG

>member
-1 MATTKKTKKGT
+1 MATKKNTKKGRT
-12 ASKNGKKRLTK
+12 TRRPTK
-23 AELDRQKAIKRMLWT
+23 AELERQKAIKRMIAT
-38 FFFAFVLIF
+38 FVLALILLF
-47 PVFRLGFFGVT
+47 AAIKLGAFGVT
-58 LYNIFRVF
+58 IYNMIRLL
-66 VGSMAYPLIFA
+66 VGSLAYLA
-77 IYVYLFGFKWLRKHS
+77 ILASFGYLFFFKWLHKHEGTVS
-92 NYVTGFWMVFAGL
+92 GFISLFLGL
-105 LLEFH
+105 ELIFQ
-110 AYLFS
+110 AYF
-115 LDRMSGL
+115 
-122 DIFPGTKDL
+122 
-131 LFGELVSV
+131 VSV
-139 QVARFAGGGML
+139 LKLEGAAVLSTTLGRVLTDLTAFKVSSFAGGGLL
-150 GALLYQPISFLFSN
+150 GSLLYAPISFLFSN
-164 IGSFM
+164 IGSYFF
-169 IGVLIILLGAFIL
+169 GLLLILLGGL
-182 SPWDVLDI
+182 LMSPWSIYDI
-190 MEYAKEAWQKGAEK
+190 SEKTMAAFQNWREKQEEK
-204 RLERTAQRQEK
+204 RQLRFLEQEEKAAQAAMQAIEVEQE
-215 KAERQAQ
+215 
-222 KEREAKERAE
+222 E
-232 AERLA
+232 AE
-237 DLTVDEE
+237 VDSE
-244 TGEILDDAAEAL
+244 TGEILDDEDLSNTAVDFDEA
-256 PQEAEIFASE
+256 
-266 PEISDYASE
+266 
-275 DYYDNL
+275 
-281 PPEDYE
+281 DYE
-287 DFQEDYAPYPED
+287 EVGEYDPHEPLDFGREEE
-299 VPTEEFP
+299 TEEAD
-306 PSMVVEGDDAPV
+306 VDV
-318 EVDFTPKELLQYK
+318 EVDFTAKESLDYK
-331 LPHIDLFA
+331 LPTINLFA
-339 PDKPKSQSK
+339 PDKPKNQSK
-348 EKNIVRKNIRILE
+348 EKRIVRDNIKILE
-361 DTFKSFNIDVKV
+361 ETFASFGIKAAV

-433 EIATVSFRELWEQSK
+433 EVATVTFRELWEQSK
-448 TDPNK
+448 TDASK
-453 LLEVPL
+453 LLEIPL
-459 GKAVDGSARSFDL
+459 GKAVNGSVRSFDL
-472 GRMPHLLV
+472 AKMPHLLV

-495 ISSILMKARP
+495 IASILMKARP
-505 DQVKFLMV
+505 DEVKFMMV

-535 NPRKAAK
+535 NPRKASR

-555 ELFSKFGV
+555 ELFSKVGA

-569 NAKVEDWNTQSQ
+569 NAKVAEYNAQS
-581 EKQIPLPLIVVIVDE
+581 EYKQVPLPLIVVIVDE

-649 VAFAVSS
+649 IAFAVSS

-692 GSFISDDD
+692 GSFISDED
-700 VERIVTF
+700 VERIVAF
-707 IKDQASADYDESF
+707 VKNQAEADYDDSF

-727 NDFGGGSSANGA
+727 SDLDTGGGDD
-739 SSEGDPLFEEAK
+739 EGDPLFEEAK
-751 ALVLETQKASASM
+751 ALVIETQKASASM

-774 RATRLMEELEEAGVI
+774 RATRLMEELEAAGVI

-797 RKVLMTQE
+797 RKVLQTN

>member
-1 MATTKKTKKGT
+1 MANKNTSTTRRRP
-12 ASKNGKKRLTK
+12 SK
-23 AELDRQKAIKRMLWT
+23 AELERKEAIQRMLISLGI
-38 FFFAFVLIF
+38 AILLIF
-47 PVFRLGFFGVT
+47 AAFKLGAAGIT
-58 LYNIFRVF
+58 LYNLIRLL
-66 VGSMAYPLIFA
+66 VGSLAYLAIFGLLI
-77 IYVYLFGFKWLRKHS
+77 YLFFFKWIRKQEGLLS
-92 NYVTGFWMVFAGL
+92 GFFTIFAGL
-105 LLEFH
+105 LLIFE
-110 AYLFS
+110 AYLVWKY
-115 LDRMSGL
+115 GL
-122 DIFPGTKDL
+122 DKSVLKGTMAQVVTDL
-131 LFGELVSV
+131 TGFRTTS
-139 QVARFAGGGML
+139 FAGGGL
-150 GALLYQPISFLFSN
+150 IGVALYIPTAFLFSN
-164 IGSFM
+164 IGTYF
-169 IGVLIILLGAFIL
+169 IGSILILVGSLLV
-182 SPWDVLDI
+182 SPWSVYDI
-190 MEYAKEAWQKGAEK
+190 AEFFSRGFAKWWEGHERRKEERFVKQEEKARQKAEKEA
-204 RLERTAQRQEK
+204 RLEQEETE
-215 KAERQAQ
+215 KA
-222 KEREAKERAE
+222 
-232 AERLA
+232 LL
-237 DLTVDEE
+237 DLPPGDME
-244 TGEILDDAAEAL
+244 TGEILTEEAVQNL
-256 PQEAEIFASE
+256 PPIPEEKWVE
-266 PEISDYASE
+266 PEII
-275 DYYDNL
+275 L
-281 PPEDYE
+281 PQAELKFPE
-287 DFQEDYAPYPED
+287 QEDDSDDED
-299 VPTEEFP
+299 VQ
-306 PSMVVEGDDAPV
+306 
-318 EVDFTPKELLQYK
+318 VDFSAKEALEYK
-331 LPHIDLFA
+331 LPSLQLFA
-339 PDKPKSQSK
+339 PDKPKDQSK
-348 EKNIVRKNIRILE
+348 EKKIVRENIKILE
-361 DTFKSFNIDVKV
+361 ATFASFGIKVTV

-401 ADDLALA
+401 SDDLALA

-425 VGIEVPNS
+425 IGIEVPNS
-433 EIATVSFRELWEQSK
+433 DIATVSFRELWEQSQTK
-448 TDPNK
+448 AENF
-453 LLEVPL
+453 LEIPL
-459 GKAVDGSARSFDL
+459 GKAVNGTARAFDL
-472 GRMPHLLV
+472 SKMPHLLV

-495 ISSILMKARP
+495 IASILMKARP
-505 DQVKFLMV
+505 DQVKFMMV

-535 NPRKAAK
+535 NPRKASK

-555 ELFSKFGV
+555 ELFAKVGV
-563 RNIAGY
+563 RNIAGF
-569 NAKVEDWNTQSQ
+569 NAKVEEFNSQS
-581 EKQIPLPLIVVIVDE
+581 EYKQIPLPFIVVIVDE

-700 VERIVTF
+700 VERIVNF
-707 IKDQASADYDESF
+707 IKTQADADYDESF

-727 NDFGGGSSANGA
+727 NEGEFSDGDAG
-739 SSEGDPLFEEAK
+739 GDPLFEEAK
-751 ALVLETQKASASM
+751 SLVIETQKASASM

-774 RATRLMEELEEAGVI
+774 RATRLMEELEIAGVI

-797 RKVLMTQE
+797 RKVLQQ

>member
-1 MATTKKTKKGT
+1 MKVMANKKNT
-12 ASKNGKKRLTK
+12 KNGRTTRRPTK
-23 AELDRQKAIKRMLWT
+23 AELERQKAIRRMIVT
-38 FFFAFVLIF
+38 FVLAIALLF
-47 PVFRLGFFGVT
+47 AALKLGAFGVT
-58 LYNIFRVF
+58 IYNLIRVL
-66 VGSMAYPLIFA
+66 VGSLAYVA
-77 IYVYLFGFKWLRKHS
+77 ILTSLFYLFFFKWLHKHEGKIS
-92 NYVTGFWMVFAGL
+92 GFISFFLGL
-105 LLEFH
+105 SLIFQ
-110 AYLFS
+110 AYFVHVLHLKGQVLS
-115 LDRMSGL
+115 TTLTRVL
-122 DIFPGTKDL
+122 TDL
-131 LFGELVSV
+131 LAFKVSS
-139 QVARFAGGGML
+139 FAGGGL
-150 GALLYQPISFLFSN
+150 IGAALYAPISFLFSN
-164 IGSFM
+164 IGSYF
-169 IGVLIILLGAFIL
+169 IGLLLILLGAL
-182 SPWDVLDI
+182 LMSPWSLYDL
-190 MEYAKEAWQKGAEK
+190 AEK
-204 RLERTAQRQEK
+204 FSVAFQNWREKEEEKRQLRFLEQEEKAAQ
-215 KAERQAQ
+215 AAMQAIEVEQ
-222 KEREAKERAE
+222 AE
-232 AERLA
+232 AE
-237 DLTVDEE
+237 VDPE
-244 TGEILDDAAEAL
+244 TGEILDVEDLSYSPMDFDEAEYAESGEYDPHEPLDFDSEEEIEEAEA
-256 PQEAEIFASE
+256 
-266 PEISDYASE
+266 DT
-275 DYYDNL
+275 D
-281 PPEDYE
+281 
-287 DFQEDYAPYPED
+287 
-299 VPTEEFP
+299 
-306 PSMVVEGDDAPV
+306 V
-318 EVDFTPKELLQYK
+318 EVDFTAKESLDYK
-331 LPHIDLFA
+331 LPTINLFA
-339 PDKPKSQSK
+339 PDKPKNQSK
-348 EKNIVRKNIRILE
+348 EKRIVRENIKILE
-361 DTFKSFNIDVKV
+361 ETFASFGIKVTV

-433 EIATVSFRELWEQSK
+433 EIATVTFRELWEQSK
-448 TDPNK
+448 TDASK
-453 LLEVPL
+453 LLEIPL
-459 GKAVDGSARSFDL
+459 GKAVNGSVRSFDL
-472 GRMPHLLV
+472 AKMPHLLV

-495 ISSILMKARP
+495 IASILMKARP
-505 DQVKFLMV
+505 DEVKFMMV

-535 NPRKAAK
+535 NPRKASR

-555 ELFSKFGV
+555 ELFSKVGA

-569 NAKVEDWNTQSQ
+569 NAKVAEYNAQS
-581 EKQIPLPLIVVIVDE
+581 EYKQVPLPLIVVIVDE

-649 VAFAVSS
+649 IAFAVSS

-692 GSFISDDD
+692 GSFISDED
-700 VERIVTF
+700 VERIVAF
-707 IKDQASADYDESF
+707 VKNQAEADYDDSF

-727 NDFGGGSSANGA
+727 SDLDTGGGDD
-739 SSEGDPLFEEAK
+739 EGDPLFEEAK
-751 ALVLETQKASASM
+751 ALVIETQKASASM

-774 RATRLMEELEEAGVI
+774 RATRLMEELEAAGVI

-797 RKVLMTQE
+797 RKVLQTS

>member
-1 MATTKKTKKGT
+1 MLISLGI
-12 ASKNGKKRLTK
+12 
-23 AELDRQKAIKRMLWT
+23 AIL
-38 FFFAFVLIF
+38 LIF
-47 PVFRLGFFGVT
+47 AAFKLGAAGIT
-58 LYNIFRVF
+58 LYNLIRLL
-66 VGSMAYPLIFA
+66 VGSLAYLAIFGLLI
-77 IYVYLFGFKWLRKHS
+77 YLFFFKWIRKQEGLLS
-92 NYVTGFWMVFAGL
+92 GFFTIFAGL
-105 LLEFH
+105 LLIFE
-110 AYLFS
+110 AYLVWKY
-115 LDRMSGL
+115 GL
-122 DIFPGTKDL
+122 DKSVLKGTMAQVVTDL
-131 LFGELVSV
+131 TGFRTTS
-139 QVARFAGGGML
+139 FAGGGL
-150 GALLYQPISFLFSN
+150 IGVALYIPTAFLFSN
-164 IGSFM
+164 IGTYF
-169 IGVLIILLGAFIL
+169 IGSILILVGSLLV
-182 SPWDVLDI
+182 SPWSVYDI
-190 MEYAKEAWQKGAEK
+190 AEFFSRGFAKWWEGHERRKEERFVKQEEKARQKAEKEA
-204 RLERTAQRQEK
+204 RLEQEETE
-215 KAERQAQ
+215 KA
-222 KEREAKERAE
+222 
-232 AERLA
+232 LL
-237 DLTVDEE
+237 DLPPVDME
-244 TGEILDDAAEAL
+244 TGEILTEEAVQNL
-256 PQEAEIFASE
+256 PPIPEEKWVE
-266 PEISDYASE
+266 PEII
-275 DYYDNL
+275 L
-281 PPEDYE
+281 PQAELKFPE
-287 DFQEDYAPYPED
+287 QEDDSDDQD
-299 VPTEEFP
+299 VQ
-306 PSMVVEGDDAPV
+306 
-318 EVDFTPKELLQYK
+318 VDFSAKEALEYK
-331 LPHIDLFA
+331 LPSLQLFA
-339 PDKPKSQSK
+339 PDKPKDQSK
-348 EKNIVRKNIRILE
+348 EKKIVRENIKILE
-361 DTFKSFNIDVKV
+361 ATFASFGIKVTV

-401 ADDLALA
+401 SDDLALA

-425 VGIEVPNS
+425 IGIEVPNS
-433 EIATVSFRELWEQSK
+433 DITTVSFRELWEQSQTK
-448 TDPNK
+448 AENF
-453 LLEVPL
+453 LEIPL
-459 GKAVDGSARSFDL
+459 GKAVNGTARAFDL
-472 GRMPHLLV
+472 SKMPHLLV

-495 ISSILMKARP
+495 IASILMKARP
-505 DQVKFLMV
+505 DQVKFMMV

-535 NPRKAAK
+535 NPRKASK

-555 ELFSKFGV
+555 ELFAKVGV
-563 RNIAGY
+563 RNIAGF
-569 NAKVEDWNTQSQ
+569 NAKVEEFNAQS
-581 EKQIPLPLIVVIVDE
+581 EYKQIPLPLIVVIVDE

-700 VERIVTF
+700 VERIVNF
-707 IKDQASADYDESF
+707 IKAQADADYDESF

-727 NDFGGGSSANGA
+727 NEGEFSDGDAG
-739 SSEGDPLFEEAK
+739 GDPLFEEAK
-751 ALVLETQKASASM
+751 SLVIETQKASASM

-774 RATRLMEELEEAGVI
+774 RATRLMEELEMAGVI

-797 RKVLMTQE
+797 RKVLQQ

>member
-1 MATTKKTKKGT
+1 MATTKKTKKGA

-115 LDRMSGL
+115 LERMSGL

-190 MEYAKEAWQKGAEK
+190 MEYAKEAWQKGAEE
-204 RLERTAQRQEK
+204 RLERTAQRQKK

-222 KEREAKERAE
+222 KEREAEERAE

-569 NAKVEDWNTQSQ
+569 NAKVEDWNAQSQ

-727 NDFGGGSSANGA
+727 NDFGGASSANGG

>member
-1 MATTKKTKKGT
+1 MANKKNT
-12 ASKNGKKRLTK
+12 KNGRTTRRPTK
-23 AELDRQKAIKRMLWT
+23 AELERQKAIRRMIVT
-38 FFFAFVLIF
+38 FVLALALLF
-47 PVFRLGFFGVT
+47 AALKLGAFGVT
-58 LYNIFRVF
+58 IYNLIRLL
-66 VGSMAYPLIFA
+66 VGSLAYVA
-77 IYVYLFGFKWLRKHS
+77 ILTSLFYLFFFKWLHKHEGKIS
-92 NYVTGFWMVFAGL
+92 GFISFFLGL
-105 LLEFH
+105 SLIFQ
-110 AYLFS
+110 AYFVHVLHLKGQILS
-115 LDRMSGL
+115 TTLTRVL
-122 DIFPGTKDL
+122 TDL
-131 LFGELVSV
+131 LAFKVSS
-139 QVARFAGGGML
+139 FAGGGL
-150 GALLYQPISFLFSN
+150 IGAALYAPISFLFSN
-164 IGSFM
+164 IGSYF
-169 IGVLIILLGAFIL
+169 IGLLLILLGTLFM
-182 SPWDVLDI
+182 SPWSLYDL
-190 MEYAKEAWQKGAEK
+190 AEK
-204 RLERTAQRQEK
+204 FSLAFQNWREKEEEKRQLRFLEQEEKAAQAAMQAIEVEP
-215 KAERQAQ
+215 AET
-222 KEREAKERAE
+222 E
-232 AERLA
+232 
-237 DLTVDEE
+237 VDPE
-244 TGEILDDAAEAL
+244 TGEILDGEDLSYSPMDFDEADYAESGEYDPHEPLNFDREEEIEEAEA
-256 PQEAEIFASE
+256 
-266 PEISDYASE
+266 DT
-275 DYYDNL
+275 D
-281 PPEDYE
+281 
-287 DFQEDYAPYPED
+287 
-299 VPTEEFP
+299 
-306 PSMVVEGDDAPV
+306 V
-318 EVDFTPKELLQYK
+318 EVDFTAKENLDYK
-331 LPHIDLFA
+331 LPTINLFA
-339 PDKPKSQSK
+339 PDKPKNQSK
-348 EKNIVRKNIRILE
+348 EKRIVRENIKILE
-361 DTFKSFNIDVKV
+361 ETFASFGIKVTV

-433 EIATVSFRELWEQSK
+433 EIATVTFRELWDQSK
-448 TDPNK
+448 TDASK
-453 LLEVPL
+453 LLEIPL
-459 GKAVDGSARSFDL
+459 GKAVNGSVRSFDL
-472 GRMPHLLV
+472 AKMPHLLV

-495 ISSILMKARP
+495 IASILMKARP
-505 DQVKFLMV
+505 DEVKFMMV

-535 NPRKAAK
+535 NPRKASR

-555 ELFSKFGV
+555 ELFSKVGA

-569 NAKVEDWNTQSQ
+569 NAKVAEYNAQS
-581 EKQIPLPLIVVIVDE
+581 EYKQVPLPLIVVIVDE

-649 VAFAVSS
+649 IAFAVSS

-692 GSFISDDD
+692 GSFISDED
-700 VERIVTF
+700 VERIVAF
-707 IKDQASADYDESF
+707 VKNQAEADYDDSF

-727 NDFGGGSSANGA
+727 SDLDTGGGDD
-739 SSEGDPLFEEAK
+739 EGDPLFEEAK
-751 ALVLETQKASASM
+751 ALVIETQKASASM

-774 RATRLMEELEEAGVI
+774 RATRLMEELEAAGVI

-797 RKVLMTQE
+797 RKVLQTS

>member
-1 MATTKKTKKGT
+1 
-12 ASKNGKKRLTK
+12 
-23 AELDRQKAIKRMLWT
+23 MLISLGIT
-38 FFFAFVLIF
+38 FLLIF
-47 PVFRLGFFGVT
+47 AALKLGAAGIT
-58 LYNIFRVF
+58 LYNLIRLL
-66 VGSMAYPLIFA
+66 VGSLAYLAIFA
-77 IYVYLFGFKWLRKHS
+77 LLIYLFLFKWIRRHEGLLS
-92 NYVTGFWMVFAGL
+92 GFFTIFAGL
-105 LLEFH
+105 LLIFE
-110 AYLFS
+110 AYLVWKYGIEQS
-115 LDRMSGL
+115 
-122 DIFPGTKDL
+122 IFKGTMAQIVTDL
-131 LFGELVSV
+131 TGFRTSS
-139 QVARFAGGGML
+139 FAGGGLL
-150 GALLYQPISFLFSN
+150 GVGLYLPIAFLFSN
-164 IGSFM
+164 IGTFF
-169 IGVLIILLGAFIL
+169 VGALFIL
-182 SPWDVLDI
+182 TGALIMSPWSIYDIADFISNGFSKWLEGHERRKQERFVLQEEKARI
-190 MEYAKEAWQKGAEK
+190 KAEEEEK
-204 RLERTAQRQEK
+204 LEREK
-215 KAERQAQ
+215 IEEEQA
-222 KEREAKERAE
+222 
-232 AERLA
+232 LI
-237 DLTVDEE
+237 TMPPVDME
-244 TGEILDDAAEAL
+244 TGEILPDISMEDVPPIPDE
-256 PQEAEIFASE
+256 EWIE
-266 PEISDYASE
+266 PEIILPQSE
-275 DYYDNL
+275 F
-281 PPEDYE
+281 EI
-287 DFQEDYAPYPED
+287 QD
-299 VPTEEFP
+299 VEEEF
-306 PSMVVEGDDAPV
+306 EDQDLQ
-318 EVDFTPKELLQYK
+318 VDFSAKEAIEYK
-331 LPHIDLFA
+331 LPSLQLFA
-339 PDKPKSQSK
+339 PDKPKDQSK
-348 EKNIVRKNIRILE
+348 EKKIVRENIKILE
-361 DTFKSFNIDVKV
+361 ETFASFGIKVTV

-385 EVKPAVGVRVN
+385 EIKPAVGVRVN

-433 EIATVSFRELWEQSK
+433 EIATVSFRELWEQSQTK
-448 TDPNK
+448 AEN
-453 LLEVPL
+453 LLEIPL
-459 GKAVDGSARSFDL
+459 GKAVNGTARAFDL
-472 GRMPHLLV
+472 SKMPHLLV

-495 ISSILMKARP
+495 IASILMKARP
-505 DQVKFLMV
+505 DQVKFMMV

-535 NPRKAAK
+535 NPRKASK

-555 ELFSKFGV
+555 ELFAKVGV
-563 RNIAGY
+563 RNIAGF
-569 NAKVEDWNTQSQ
+569 NAKVEEFNAQS
-581 EKQIPLPLIVVIVDE
+581 EYKQIPLPLIVVIVDE

-666 NGAEKLLGR
+666 NGAEKPLGR

-700 VERIVTF
+700 VERIVSF
-707 IKDQASADYDESF
+707 IKEQADADYDDSF

-727 NDFGGGSSANGA
+727 NDGEYSDAESG
-739 SSEGDPLFEEAK
+739 GDPLFEEAK
-751 ALVLETQKASASM
+751 ALVIETQKASASM

-774 RATRLMEELEEAGVI
+774 RATRLMEELEMAGVI

-797 RKVLMTQE
+797 RKVLQE

>member
-1 MATTKKTKKGT
+1 MANKNTSTTRRRP
-12 ASKNGKKRLTK
+12 SK
-23 AELDRQKAIKRMLWT
+23 AELERKEAIQRMLISLGI
-38 FFFAFVLIF
+38 AILLIF
-47 PVFRLGFFGVT
+47 AAFKLGAAGIT
-58 LYNIFRVF
+58 LYNLIRLL
-66 VGSMAYPLIFA
+66 VGSLAYLAIFGLLI
-77 IYVYLFGFKWLRKHS
+77 YLFFFKWIRKQEGLLS
-92 NYVTGFWMVFAGL
+92 GFFTIFAGL
-105 LLEFH
+105 LFIFE
-110 AYLFS
+110 AYLVWKY
-115 LDRMSGL
+115 GL
-122 DIFPGTKDL
+122 DKSVLKGTMAQVVTDL
-131 LFGELVSV
+131 TGFRTTS
-139 QVARFAGGGML
+139 FAGGGL
-150 GALLYQPISFLFSN
+150 IGVALYIPTAFLFSN
-164 IGSFM
+164 IGTYF
-169 IGVLIILLGAFIL
+169 IGSILILVGSLLV
-182 SPWDVLDI
+182 SPWSVYDI
-190 MEYAKEAWQKGAEK
+190 AEFFSRGFAKWWEGHERRKEERFVKQEEKARQKAEKEA
-204 RLERTAQRQEK
+204 RLEQEETE
-215 KAERQAQ
+215 KA
-222 KEREAKERAE
+222 
-232 AERLA
+232 LL
-237 DLTVDEE
+237 DLPPVDME
-244 TGEILDDAAEAL
+244 TGEILTEEAVQNL
-256 PQEAEIFASE
+256 PPIPEEKWVE
-266 PEISDYASE
+266 PEII
-275 DYYDNL
+275 L
-281 PPEDYE
+281 PQAELKFPE
-287 DFQEDYAPYPED
+287 QEDDSDDED
-299 VPTEEFP
+299 VQ
-306 PSMVVEGDDAPV
+306 
-318 EVDFTPKELLQYK
+318 VDFSAKEALEYK
-331 LPHIDLFA
+331 LPSLQLFA
-339 PDKPKSQSK
+339 PDKPKEQSK
-348 EKNIVRKNIRILE
+348 EKKIVRENIKILE
-361 DTFKSFNIDVKV
+361 ATFASFGIKVTV

-401 ADDLALA
+401 SDDLALA

-425 VGIEVPNS
+425 IGIEVPNS
-433 EIATVSFRELWEQSK
+433 DIATVSFRELWEQSQTK
-448 TDPNK
+448 AENF
-453 LLEVPL
+453 LEIPL
-459 GKAVDGSARSFDL
+459 GKAVNGTARAFDL
-472 GRMPHLLV
+472 SKMPHLLV

-495 ISSILMKARP
+495 IASILMKARP
-505 DQVKFLMV
+505 DQVKFMMV

-535 NPRKAAK
+535 NPRKASK

-555 ELFSKFGV
+555 ELFAKVGV
-563 RNIAGY
+563 RNIAGF
-569 NAKVEDWNTQSQ
+569 NAKVEEFNSQS
-581 EKQIPLPLIVVIVDE
+581 EYKQIPLPFIVVIVDE

-700 VERIVTF
+700 VERIVNF
-707 IKDQASADYDESF
+707 IKTQADADYDESF

-727 NDFGGGSSANGA
+727 NEGEFSDGDAG
-739 SSEGDPLFEEAK
+739 GDPLFEEAK
-751 ALVLETQKASASM
+751 SLVIETQKASASM

-774 RATRLMEELEEAGVI
+774 RATRLMEELEMAGVI

-797 RKVLMTQE
+797 RKVLQQ

>member
-1 MATTKKTKKGT
+1 MATTKKTKKGA
-12 ASKNGKKRLTK
+12 ASKTNKKRPTK
-23 AELDRQKAIKRMLWT
+23 AELERQKAIKRMLWT

-58 LYNIFRVF
+58 LYNLFRVL
-66 VGSMAYPLIFA
+66 VGSMAYPLIIA

-92 NYVTGFWMVFAGL
+92 NYVTGFWMIFAGL

-115 LDRMSGL
+115 LDRMDGL
-122 DIFPGTKDL
+122 DIFPGTMDL
-131 LFGELVSV
+131 LFGDLVSV

-169 IGVLIILLGAFIL
+169 IGVLIIVLGAFIL

-190 MEYAKEAWQKGAEK
+190 MEYAKEAWHRGADK
-204 RLERTAQRQEK
+204 RLERTAKRQEK

-222 KEREAKERAE
+222 KEREAEERAE

-237 DLTVDEE
+237 DLTIDEE

-256 PQEAEIFASE
+256 PQEAEIFAAE
-266 PEISDYASE
+266 PEISAYSSE
-275 DYYDNL
+275 DYYDSL
-281 PPEDYE
+281 PPEDYG

-299 VPTEEFP
+299 LPSEEFP
-306 PSMVVEGDDAPV
+306 QSMVVEGDDAPV

-331 LPHIDLFA
+331 LPTIDLFA

-569 NAKVEDWNTQSQ
+569 NAKVEDWNAQSQ

-727 NDFGGGSSANGA
+727 NDFGGGSSANGG

>member
-1 MATTKKTKKGT
+1 MATKKNTKKGRT
-12 ASKNGKKRLTK
+12 TRRPTK
-23 AELDRQKAIKRMLWT
+23 AELERQKAIKRMIAT
-38 FFFAFVLIF
+38 FVLALILLF
-47 PVFRLGFFGVT
+47 AAIKLGAFGVT
-58 LYNIFRVF
+58 IYNMIRLL
-66 VGSMAYPLIFA
+66 VGSLAYLA
-77 IYVYLFGFKWLRKHS
+77 ILASFGYLFFFKWLHKHEGTVS
-92 NYVTGFWMVFAGL
+92 GFISLFLGL
-105 LLEFH
+105 ELIFQ
-110 AYLFS
+110 AYF
-115 LDRMSGL
+115 
-122 DIFPGTKDL
+122 
-131 LFGELVSV
+131 VSV
-139 QVARFAGGGML
+139 LKLEGAAVLSTTLGRVLTDLTAFKVSSFAGGGLL
-150 GALLYQPISFLFSN
+150 GSLLYAPISFLFSN
-164 IGSFM
+164 IGSYFF
-169 IGVLIILLGAFIL
+169 GLLLILLGGL
-182 SPWDVLDI
+182 LMSPWSIYDI
-190 MEYAKEAWQKGAEK
+190 SEKAMAAFQNWREKQEEK
-204 RLERTAQRQEK
+204 RQIRFLEQEEKAAQAAMQAIEVEQE
-215 KAERQAQ
+215 
-222 KEREAKERAE
+222 EA
-232 AERLA
+232 
-237 DLTVDEE
+237 DVDPE
-244 TGEILDDAAEAL
+244 TGEILDDEDL
-256 PQEAEIFASE
+256 
-266 PEISDYASE
+266 SDTAVDFDE
-275 DYYDNL
+275 
-281 PPEDYE
+281 EDYE
-287 DFQEDYAPYPED
+287 EPGEYDPHEPLDFGREEETDEADSD
-299 VPTEEFP
+299 VE
-306 PSMVVEGDDAPV
+306 V
-318 EVDFTPKELLQYK
+318 EVDFTAKESLDYK
-331 LPHIDLFA
+331 LPTINLFA
-339 PDKPKSQSK
+339 PDKPKNQSK
-348 EKNIVRKNIRILE
+348 EKRIVRDNIKILE
-361 DTFKSFNIDVKV
+361 ETFASFGIKAAV

-433 EIATVSFRELWEQSK
+433 EVATVTFRELWEQSK
-448 TDPNK
+448 TDASK
-453 LLEVPL
+453 LLEIPL
-459 GKAVDGSARSFDL
+459 GKAVNGSVRSFDL
-472 GRMPHLLV
+472 AKMPHLLV

-495 ISSILMKARP
+495 IASILMKARP
-505 DQVKFLMV
+505 DEVKFMMV

-535 NPRKAAK
+535 NPRKASR

-555 ELFSKFGV
+555 ELFSKVGA

-569 NAKVEDWNTQSQ
+569 NAKVAEYNAQS
-581 EKQIPLPLIVVIVDE
+581 EYKQVPLPLIVVIVDE

-649 VAFAVSS
+649 IAFAVSS

-692 GSFISDDD
+692 GSFISDED
-700 VERIVTF
+700 VERIVAF
-707 IKDQASADYDESF
+707 VKNQAEADYDDSF

-727 NDFGGGSSANGA
+727 SDLDTGGGDD
-739 SSEGDPLFEEAK
+739 EGDPLFEEAK
-751 ALVLETQKASASM
+751 ALVIETQKASASM

-774 RATRLMEELEEAGVI
+774 RATRLMEELEAAGVI

-797 RKVLMTQE
+797 RKVLQTN

>member
-12 ASKNGKKRLTK
+12 ASKNSKKRLTK

-58 LYNIFRVF
+58 LYNLFRVF

-92 NYVTGFWMVFAGL
+92 NYVTGFWMIFAGL

-115 LDRMSGL
+115 LERMSGL

-222 KEREAKERAE
+222 KEREAEERAE

-244 TGEILDDAAEAL
+244 TGEILDDAAEEL
-256 PQEAEIFASE
+256 PQETEIFAPE

-331 LPHIDLFA
+331 LPQIDLFA

-569 NAKVEDWNTQSQ
+569 NAKVEDWNAQSQ

-727 NDFGGGSSANGA
+727 NDFGGGSSANGGN
-739 SSEGDPLFEEAK
+739 SEGDPLFEEAK

>member
-1 MATTKKTKKGT
+1 MAKSKSRRKGRKT
-12 ASKNGKKRLTK
+12 RRPTK
-23 AELDRQKAIKRMLWT
+23 AEIKRQKALERFILAIVT
-38 FFFAFVLIF
+38 AVIFFFAMA
-47 PVFRLGFFGVT
+47 RLGIFGITV
-58 LYNIFRVF
+58 YNLVRLA
-66 VGSMAYPLIFA
+66 VGSLAYVLMVAVLLYF
-77 IYVYLFGFKWLRKHS
+77 LGFKWFHKQTGLVGGFV
-92 NYVTGFWMVFAGL
+92 VTMIGL
-105 LLEFH
+105 LLEWH

-115 LDRMSGL
+115 LSAFRGKE
-122 DIFPGTKDL
+122 IFSTTASLIFSDLVKFKVTK
-131 LFGELVSV
+131 FV
-139 QVARFAGGGML
+139 GGGML
-150 GALLYQPISFLFSN
+150 GAVLYKPVAFLFSN
-164 IGSFM
+164 VGTFLIGGLF
-169 IGVLIILLGAFIL
+169 IILGLFL
-182 SPWDVLDI
+182 MSPWEVYDLIDFFK
-190 MEYAKEAWQKGAEK
+190 EKSQEWSAKHEIRKQKRFVKREEK
-204 RLERTAQRQEK
+204 RALAEQKRQEK
-215 KAERQAQ
+215 AQKAE
-222 KEREAKERAE
+222 E
-232 AERLA
+232 ERLA
-237 DLTVDEE
+237 QLTVDQE
-244 TGEILDDAAEAL
+244 TGEILDGPDDNEASL
-256 PQEAEIFASE
+256 FDNIPSETHAVE
-266 PEISDYASE
+266 PEILAYEHVPEGLKEASSE
-275 DYYDNL
+275 ENL
-281 PPEDYE
+281 EPEVTPAEQEMLD
-287 DFQEDYAPYPED
+287 QEDDGEPL
-299 VPTEEFP
+299 
-306 PSMVVEGDDAPV
+306 
-318 EVDFTPKELLQYK
+318 EVDFTAKANLLYK
-331 LPHIDLFA
+331 LPTIDLFA
-339 PDKPKSQSK
+339 PDKPKNQSK
-348 EKNIVRKNIRILE
+348 EKNIVRRNIKVLE
-361 DTFKSFNIDVKV
+361 DTFNSFGIDVKV

-433 EIATVSFRELWEQSK
+433 EIATVTFRELWEQAD

-459 GKAVDGSARSFDL
+459 GKAVNGTARTFDL
-472 GRMPHLLV
+472 ARMPHLLV

-495 ISSILMKARP
+495 IASILMKARP
-505 DQVKFLMV
+505 DQVKFMMI

-535 NPRKAAK
+535 NPRKAAR

-555 ELFSKFGV
+555 ELFSHFGV

-569 NAKVEDWNTQSQ
+569 NAKVEEFNAQSEQ
-581 EKQIPLPLIVVIVDE
+581 KQIPLPLIVVIVDE

-700 VERIVTF
+700 VERIVGF
-707 IKDQASADYDESF
+707 IKNQAEADYDDSF

-727 NDFGGGSSANGA
+727 SDLKSGGGGGSQ
-739 SSEGDPLFEEAK
+739 EGDPLFEDAK

-764 IQRRLSVGFN
+764 LQRRLSVGFN
-774 RATRLMEELEEAGVI
+774 RATRLMDELEAAGVI

-797 RKVLMTQE
+797 RKVLMTKPTPEA

>member
-1 MATTKKTKKGT
+1 MRKTSKKGKAT
-12 ASKNGKKRLTK
+12 RRPTK
-23 AELDRQKAIKRMLWT
+23 AELAQQERVKNITLRVLGLLFIA
-38 FFFAFVLIF
+38 FAAS
-47 PVFRLGFFGVT
+47 RLGVFGVT
-58 LYNIFRVF
+58 SYNIFR
-66 VGSMAYPLIFA
+66 
-77 IYVYLFGFKWLRKHS
+77 
-92 NYVTGFWMVFAGL
+92 
-105 LLEFH
+105 
-110 AYLFS
+110 
-115 LDRMSGL
+115 
-122 DIFPGTKDL
+122 L
-131 LFGELVSV
+131 LFGSLAYLLLAGAFIYLLIPKVLREREGTISGFWLIVIGLLIEFQAYLDWTYQGSDLFGHTLKLALSDLAKF
-139 QVARFAGGGML
+139 QVTAFLGGGMIGSIFYL
-150 GALLYQPISFLFSN
+150 PVSFLFAN
-164 IGSFM
+164 VGSFF
-169 IGVLIILLGAFIL
+169 IGLLVIAFGIFFV
-182 SPWDVLDI
+182 SPWSVYDVADGLAV
-190 MEYAKEAWQKGAEK
+190 AKDKLVETQVKRAE
-204 RLERTAQRQEK
+204 LRTQK
-215 KAERQAQ
+215 KAEREEKRQQELARL
-222 KEREAKERAE
+222 EE
-232 AERLA
+232 ERLRLEEEEESA
-237 DLTVDEE
+237 RALALVDRHVDLE
-244 TGEILDDAAEAL
+244 TGEILEEE
-256 PQEAEIFASE
+256 PVQVPIISE
-266 PEISDYASE
+266 YNHLDIE
-275 DYYDNL
+275 D
-281 PPEDYE
+281 
-287 DFQEDYAPYPED
+287 
-299 VPTEEFP
+299 EFP
-306 PSMVVEGDDAPV
+306 IMLAEDDQPAQSNSASQDSETNEFEKDETDV
-318 EVDFTPKELLQYK
+318 QIDFKPKQRLAYK
-331 LPHIDLFA
+331 LPSIDLFA
-339 PDKPKSQSK
+339 PIKAKSQSN
-348 EKNIVRKNIRILE
+348 EKRIVRQNIKVLE
-361 DTFKSFNIDVKV
+361 DTFASFGIKVVV

-433 EIATVSFRELWEQSK
+433 EVATVPFRELWEQSK
-448 TDPNK
+448 TDPDK
-453 LLEVPL
+453 LLEIPL
-459 GKAVDGSARSFDL
+459 GKAVNGSVRSFNL
-472 GRMPHLLV
+472 ARMPHLLV

-495 ISSILMKARP
+495 ISSILMKAGP
-505 DQVKFLMV
+505 DQVKFMMI

-535 NPRKAAK
+535 NPRKAAR

-548 DEMENRY
+548 DEMEKRY
-555 ELFSKFGV
+555 ELFSQIGV
-563 RNIAGY
+563 RNLEGY
-569 NAKVEDWNTQSQ
+569 NAKVEEFNSRSE

-649 VAFAVSS
+649 IAFAVSS

-700 VERIVTF
+700 VEAIVGF
-707 IKDQASADYDESF
+707 IKAQADADYDESF
-720 DPGEVSE
+720 DPGEVAE
-727 NDFGGGSSANGA
+727 GDGDAG
-739 SSEGDPLFEEAK
+739 GDPLFNEAR
-751 ALVLETQKASASM
+751 ALVVETQKASASM

-774 RATRLMEELEEAGVI
+774 RATRLMEELEAAGVI

-797 RKVLMTQE
+797 RKVLETQ

>member
-1 MATTKKTKKGT
+1 MATTKKTKKGA

-222 KEREAKERAE
+222 KEREAEERAE

-569 NAKVEDWNTQSQ
+569 NAKVEDWNAQSQ

-727 NDFGGGSSANGA
+727 NDFGGGSSVNGGC
-739 SSEGDPLFEEAK
+739 SEGDPLFEEAK

-774 RATRLMEELEEAGVI
+774 RATRLMEELEEAGATYIAQEVGEIAAFI
-789 GPAEGTKP
+789 G
-797 RKVLMTQE
+797 

>member
-1 MATTKKTKKGT
+1 M
-12 ASKNGKKRLTK
+12 
-23 AELDRQKAIKRMLWT
+23 QAIE
-38 FFFAFVLIF
+38 V
-47 PVFRLGFFGVT
+47 
-58 LYNIFRVF
+58 
-66 VGSMAYPLIFA
+66 
-77 IYVYLFGFKWLRKHS
+77 
-92 NYVTGFWMVFAGL
+92 
-105 LLEFH
+105 E
-110 AYLFS
+110 
-115 LDRMSGL
+115 
-122 DIFPGTKDL
+122 
-131 LFGELVSV
+131 
-139 QVARFAGGGML
+139 
-150 GALLYQPISFLFSN
+150 
-164 IGSFM
+164 
-169 IGVLIILLGAFIL
+169 
-182 SPWDVLDI
+182 
-190 MEYAKEAWQKGAEK
+190 
-204 RLERTAQRQEK
+204 QE
-215 KAERQAQ
+215 
-222 KEREAKERAE
+222 E
-232 AERLA
+232 AE
-237 DLTVDEE
+237 VDPE
-244 TGEILDDAAEAL
+244 TGEILDDEDL
-256 PQEAEIFASE
+256 SE
-266 PEISDYASE
+266 TAVDFDDA
-275 DYYDNL
+275 
-281 PPEDYE
+281 DYE
-287 DFQEDYAPYPED
+287 ELGEYDPHEPLDFGREEETDETD
-299 VPTEEFP
+299 V
-306 PSMVVEGDDAPV
+306 DV
-318 EVDFTPKELLQYK
+318 EVDFTAKESLDYK
-331 LPHIDLFA
+331 LPTINLFA
-339 PDKPKSQSK
+339 PDKPKNQSK
-348 EKNIVRKNIRILE
+348 EKRIVRDNIKILE
-361 DTFKSFNIDVKV
+361 ETFASFGIKAAV

-433 EIATVSFRELWEQSK
+433 EVATVTFRELWDQSK
-448 TDPNK
+448 TDASK
-453 LLEVPL
+453 LLEIPL
-459 GKAVDGSARSFDL
+459 GK
-472 GRMPHLLV
+472 MPHLLV

-495 ISSILMKARP
+495 IASILMKARP
-505 DQVKFLMV
+505 DEVKFMMV

-535 NPRKAAK
+535 NPRKASR

-555 ELFSKFGV
+555 ELFSKVGA

-569 NAKVEDWNTQSQ
+569 NAKVAEYNAQS
-581 EKQIPLPLIVVIVDE
+581 EYKQVPLPLIVVIVDE

-649 VAFAVSS
+649 IAFAVSS

-692 GSFISDDD
+692 GSFISDED
-700 VERIVTF
+700 VERIVAF
-707 IKDQASADYDESF
+707 VKNQAEADYDDSF
-720 DPGEVSE
+720 DPGEVSD
-727 NDFGGGSSANGA
+727 NDLDIGGGDD
-739 SSEGDPLFEEAK
+739 EGDPLFEEAK
-751 ALVLETQKASASM
+751 ALVIETQKASASM

-774 RATRLMEELEEAGVI
+774 RATRLMEELEAAGVI

-797 RKVLMTQE
+797 RKVLQTN

>member
-1 MATTKKTKKGT
+1 MATTKKTKKGA

-204 RLERTAQRQEK
+204 RLERIAQRQEK

-222 KEREAKERAE
+222 KEREAEERAE

-256 PQEAEIFASE
+256 PQEAEIFAPE

-569 NAKVEDWNTQSQ
+569 NAKVEDWNAQSQ

-727 NDFGGGSSANGA
+727 NDFGGASSANGG